1 MEYNTLSHNREPSND
16 SGLPKNSLSSDARE
30 EDQTYVKN
38 AFPGNPP
45 SPMLGSYSP
54 KSEPALAPSEMNY
67 NEVKLDVNT
76 SQYFSGQKV
85 PPRTAEPN
93 YVTLHPKPDNP
104 VNMDIGDVIK
114 QAIAAGQEKNPNSS
128 VVIHIGNVTIN
139 NAPDPTYYG
148 HVTRPPPEPCLPHQY
163 HDVGQP
169 GDDHLRRK
177 SLSTS
182 EEEMY
187 IGIPGNRTPV
197 EHSGTEQPSL
207 IVDDHID
214 PYRETQN
221 FLIQSRPNS
230 TRSQH
235 TQSSP
240 QTEQRDAEP
249 VKPHGPEGNPTQM
262 TIHPRHSPDGS
273 LEKFDVQLVRQGSN
287 QRWTCELKPSQTS
300 KSHSRSPS
308 IDTLDT
314 DVTYDSHRQARDR
327 NRPTVP
333 LTLESAGTLQPTER
347 WPNTDPS
354 YKTTFNEDRRL
365 PYCGDDNTLVKEIS
379 SPVGEELCRHIGQRV
394 TYVENPVYMA
404 DQPFRSTNNLTSS
417 VNTQNMLGYSG
428 EMEPSRPGVHMN
440 TVVGRSMSQS
450 APDIRQVTPFP
461 PQTTRR
467 PTVFPNKLKT
477 RGHACVV
484 HGYFNIHDEKAI
496 EDAKKRL
503 ETDGEDGNWLV
514 TLAIRQPMHSICLHV
529 RLQNKTNSFPI
540 NNLKGERISIDTTNK
555 KSFKCLCKLIN
566 YYTVKKTL
574 PNQKV
579 KLAKAFQLQQ
589 RGSGVYDSCT
599 EVSHL

>member
-1 MEYNTLSHNREPSND
+1 MLD
-16 SGLPKNSLSSDARE
+16 LKFSLL
-30 EDQTYVKN
+30 
-38 AFPGNPP
+38 PGNLLVP
-45 SPMLGSYSP
+45 S
-54 KSEPALAPSEMNY
+54 AL
-67 NEVKLDVNT
+67 LDNT
-76 SQYFSGQKV
+76 SLLAIKLCILPSGVGNGFCPQAGPYQGRVGNGYWTQAGPYKGREGNWLWPQAGPYHGRV
-85 PPRTAEPN
+85 GNGYCPQAGPYQGREGNRFCPQAGPYHGRVGNGYCTQAGPN
-93 YVTLHPKPDNP
+93 
-104 VNMDIGDVIK
+104 
-114 QAIAAGQEKNPNSS
+114 Q
-128 VVIHIGNVTIN
+128 
-139 NAPDPTYYG
+139 
-148 HVTRPPPEPCLPHQY
+148 
-163 HDVGQP
+163 
-169 GDDHLRRK
+169 DDHLRRK